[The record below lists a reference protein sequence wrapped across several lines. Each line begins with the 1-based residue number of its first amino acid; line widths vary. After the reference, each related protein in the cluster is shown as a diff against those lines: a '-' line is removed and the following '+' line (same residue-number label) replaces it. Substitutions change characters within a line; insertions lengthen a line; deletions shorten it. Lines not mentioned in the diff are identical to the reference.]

1 MEKTRKDGWKLLLC
15 AVLTVAA
22 VLYSSEQI
30 FIKGILE
37 WCTKQKAYHMMAAEV
52 FLLFVLFFVVMA
64 VLKNTR
70 LKLFAVLT
78 VMSVFLWG
86 HVVFVPVVVSGL
98 YIGYLL
104 LAGRWFKR
112 RVLRLEEEDGAAAD
126 FLAGSSL
133 VVLVFC
139 AMSAVGIGSIPW
151 LQGAVCGSAVIFF
164 ARWFVKALRKENR
177 KAGKRAGHWF
187 CPGPVSR
194 LTSTTWPDGLKGAL
208 CLAFILAMFCIQLG
222 RLNSA
227 VDFDSLWYG
236 VRPQYILN
244 NGNGIYEN
252 LGTIGIVY
260 TYSKG
265 WEILTLPLSTL
276 PSYSFLLSFN
286 VWMTAGVL
294 VLGYKIAGFFMG
306 KEYSMA
312 AAALFSAIPG
322 IMNMAGSAKTDIITL
337 LFQLILIYYL
347 LCYLKNGR
355 KAWRYLMYSA
365 AAFFFSWTLKPTA
378 MVFSTAVFGM
388 SCLFL
393 LWNRFLPF
401 GGGKKKE
408 KKIGRQA
415 GSLGIL
421 LVSVAALLAVWARTM
436 IITGLPVTSVF
447 SSVLTKIGFEMK
459 YPFHISSIPNS
470 GAGLSAVEQAVF
482 FAKRLFGFL
491 LRPLGDDMDHV
502 ILAWGGFALF
512 SMMLLWITCLVC
524 RKRVDNDERR
534 FYVSYLKTVYIPFL
548 IVNLV
553 SLFMLSQ
560 VDGNYFMLLYLLT
573 VVYVLRLADRLTAR
587 GLRRGVM
594 ALLVPVM
601 CLGAITASL
610 TNWSWSL
617 GFSPVSWKHRGYLN
631 HQEVSHQLM
640 IARGNG
646 QIWDIL
652 AEDPQTRVISVGA
665 HPETLAFPCNV
676 QSYDDINGSWGNVYL
691 VKNMDSFVE
700 FMDYAR
706 TDYVYVQ
713 AGYMKE
719 GQRRYSLVRSLVEYG
734 KIIPVCYEAGNVLA
748 RVEIDGEYT
757 AESRA
762 ALEEFDRNYRKAEAD
777 GF

>member
-37 WCTKQKAYHMMAAEV
+37 WCTKQKIYHMMAAEV
-52 FLLFVLFFVVMA
+52 VLLFVLFFVVMA
-64 VLKNTR
+64 VIKNTR
-70 LKLFAVLT
+70 MKLFAVLL

-86 HVVFVPVVVSGL
+86 HMAFVPVVVSGL

-104 LAGRWFKR
+104 FVGRWFR
-112 RVLRLEEEDGAAAD
+112 SRVLRLAEDDGAAAD

-133 VVLVFC
+133 VVLIFC
-139 AMSAVGIGSIPW
+139 AMSAAGIGSIPW
-151 LQGAVCGSAVIFF
+151 LQGAVGGSV
-164 ARWFVKALRKENR
+164 ALFLVWRLL
-177 KAGKRAGHWF
+177 KAGRGEDSL
-187 CPGPVSR
+187 SR
-194 LTSTTWPDGLKGAL
+194 LTSITWPDSLKGTL
-208 CLAFILAMFCIQLG
+208 CLAFILAMLCIQLG

-312 AAALFSAIPG
+312 AAAFLSAIPG
-322 IMNMAGSAKTDIITL
+322 IMNMADSAKTDMITL

-355 KAWRYLMYSA
+355 KAWRYLIYSA

-378 MVFSTAVFGM
+378 MVFSTAIFGM
-388 SCLFL
+388 SGLFL

-401 GGGKKKE
+401 GSGKKKE
-408 KKIGRQA
+408 KKICHQA

-421 LVSVAALLAVWARTM
+421 LVTVAALLAVWARTM

-470 GAGLSAVEQAVF
+470 GAGLSAIEQAVF

-512 SMMLLWITCLVC
+512 AMMLLWITCLFC

-587 GLRRGVM
+587 SVRRGVI

-601 CLGAITASL
+601 CLGAVTASL

-617 GFSPVSWKHRGYLN
+617 GFSPVSWKHRGYYN

-640 IARGNG
+640 ITQGNG

-652 AEDPQTRVISVGA
+652 AEDPKTRLISVGS

-691 VKNMDSFVE
+691 VKDMDSFVE

-719 GQRRYSLVRSLVEYG
+719 EQRRYSLVRSLIEYG
-734 KIIPVCYEAGNVLA
+734 KIVPVCYEAGNVLA
-748 RVEIDGEYT
+748 RVDIDGEYT

-762 ALEEFDRNYRKAEAD
+762 ALEEFDRNYTKAEAS
-777 GF
+777 GFLAEGGFYETKKD